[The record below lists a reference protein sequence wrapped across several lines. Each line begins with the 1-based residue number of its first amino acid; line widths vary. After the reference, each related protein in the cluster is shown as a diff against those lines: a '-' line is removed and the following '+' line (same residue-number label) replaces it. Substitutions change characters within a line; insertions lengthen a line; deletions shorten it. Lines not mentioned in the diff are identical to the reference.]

1 MSVNQTDFDPL
12 SHRHKNSEVG
22 LVSDDNE
29 KDKELDDFINDKE
42 VDAVVD
48 HFVGDNVD
56 DDIKFDETDILSD
69 DPEG

>member
-1 MSVNQTDFDPL
+1 M
-12 SHRHKNSEVG
+12 
-22 LVSDDNE
+22 SDDNE

-56 DDIKFDETDILSD
+56 NDIKFDETHILSD